1 MNFEMRMRR
10 ILKKRKA
17 KERALVTDKDKK
29 PLRAKVVL
37 KRTRLQSTQKMRT
50 ASNYSGNRKGGRG
63 ARNILGMRVK
73 RHGG

>member
-17 KERALVTDKDKK
+17 KERALVTDDDKK

-37 KRTRLQSTQKMRT
+37 RRTPFRDTQQMRVP
-50 ASNYSGNRKGGRG
+50 SNYSGNHKGGRG

-73 RHGG
+73 RYGG